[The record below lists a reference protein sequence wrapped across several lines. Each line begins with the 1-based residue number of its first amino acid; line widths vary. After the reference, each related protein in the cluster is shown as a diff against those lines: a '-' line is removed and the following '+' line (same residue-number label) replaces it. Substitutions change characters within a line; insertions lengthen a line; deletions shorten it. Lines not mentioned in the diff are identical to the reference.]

1 MANKRITELASMTSA
16 SLDLQDLLLVVDRSF
31 GETKNITISEIIS
44 YLATNLIPDNSINS
58 TYSSVSNDSTTTEV
72 AVSSSYAV
80 NSELAYDSLRTEL
93 ASVSLGGGNSSSPFR
108 LLNVTTIERDN
119 IGSPG
124 VGSVIYNTT
133 SNVFEG
139 YGNGG
144 WTSDVWGT
152 ATSASYSPTAT
163 TASYAFTASY
173 ALSSSNSLTSSYALS
188 SSYAFTAS
196 YALSSSNSFTASY
209 ALSSSNSLTSSYALS
224 SSNSLTSSYSG
235 NSTSA
240 SYASASALPY
250 VLVSANG
257 AVDPGQK
264 LCVITK
270 GSACAITLA
279 APTTNQNGTVINFV
293 SSTAFAHTITATNLL
308 IDGTTTTATKDLIT
322 FPSFIGASITLMG
335 YGGLWSVLSNINCT
349 VS

>member
-188 SSYAFTAS
+188 SS
-196 YALSSSNSFTASY
+196 NSLTSSY

-224 SSNSLTSSYSG
+224 SSNSLTS
-235 NSTSA
+235 